1 MFKELTAVRNAVLQ
15 REQTEKFYK
24 RDLFRSFQNLVTC
37 SDPLSSFAL
46 QQGNEDE
53 IQANVLN
60 LVTDFLNLFCE
71 MDKTFTAEG
80 GSD

>member
-1 MFKELTAVRNAVLQ
+1 MYKELSQVRSTALQ

-24 RDLFRSFQNLVTC
+24 RELFTSYQALVTGG
-37 SDPLSSFAL
+37 DPFSSFAL

-60 LVTDFLNLFCE
+60 LVTDFLTLFCE
-71 MDKTFTAEG
+71 MEKSFTAEG
-80 GSD
+80 KN